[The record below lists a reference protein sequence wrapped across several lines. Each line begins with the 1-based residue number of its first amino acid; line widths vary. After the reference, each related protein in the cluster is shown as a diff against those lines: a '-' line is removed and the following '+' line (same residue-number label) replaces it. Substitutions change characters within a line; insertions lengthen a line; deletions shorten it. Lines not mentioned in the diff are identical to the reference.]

1 MMKAKNI
8 TVIGAGTMGHGIALT
23 AAGAGMHAILFD
35 IAEAPVQRGYANCVA
50 FLDKGIARGKSS
62 EQDKAEVLGRLRTS
76 TDLAAAVAEADW
88 VIEAIPERIELK
100 LDLFADLDRLAPAHA
115 ILASNTSSCSVTAM
129 AEATERPQQV
139 VGAHFFN
146 PVPLMKLLEL
156 IRTEYTSAATIE
168 AAEAFAEQLGKTSVV
183 IADSPGFAT
192 SRLGIV
198 IGLEAMRMVEQ
209 GVASAADIDTA
220 MELGYRFPMGPLK
233 LTDLVG
239 LDVRMHIGEYL
250 AGELGNEAFRPPK
263 LMRDMVADGRLG
275 KKSGHGFYEWE

>member
-1 MMKAKNI
+1 MKMQNI

-23 AAGAGMHAILFD
+23 AARAGLNVTLFD
-35 IAEAPVQRGYANCVA
+35 VAKAPVDAGYAKCVA
-50 FLDKGIARGKSS
+50 FLDKGIARGKGS
-62 EQDKAEVLGRLRTS
+62 EQQKTETLARLLTS
-76 TDLAAAVAEADW
+76 TDLAAAVADADW
-88 VIEAIPERIELK
+88 VIEAIPERIDLK
-100 LDLFADLDRLAPAHA
+100 LSLFANLDRYAPAHA

-129 AEATERPQQV
+129 AEATKRPDQV

-156 IRTEYTSAATIE
+156 IRTQYTSEATVAA
-168 AAEAFAEQLGKTSVV
+168 AQAFAERLGKTSVV
-183 IADSPGFAT
+183 IKDSPGFAT

-239 LDVRMHIGEYL
+239 LDVR
-250 AGELGNEAFRPPK
+250 LGIADSIFAATGSPVFEAPK
-263 LMRDMVADGRLG
+263 LLRTMVAQGKLG
-275 KKSGHGFYEWE
+275 KKSGTGFYDYS